1 MMSLYT
7 FHLKLI
13 NPEVNVIGLLRI
25 VVYYNVCTDT
35 EKIQSA
41 SDEINMEGGQGHRKI
56 KTKI

>member
-13 NPEVNVIGLLRI
+13 DPEVNVIGLLRI

-35 EKIQSA
+35 EKIQSS